1 MRAGCRGGQ
10 PVVIGFLSVGDYKI
24 QSMNARQLFQE
35 GQLAEAIQTLNA
47 ELRNDPTN
55 LNSRTFL
62 FELLCFTGD
71 YDRAEKQ
78 LNVMAGGNGQAEL
91 GAVLYHSALHA
102 ERLRQRMFRDK
113 DYPGLVENP
122 DAESRAGMLNGQAF
136 DELED
141 ADPRIGARLEL
152 FAAGAYLWIPFEHIV
167 SIEME
172 APKRLRDTLWIPALV
187 RTGPAFRG
195 KELGEVLVPAISPLS
210 WQHADNAV
218 KLGRSTEWQDSDTG
232 VPVPVG
238 QKLLMV
244 DGEDLPFLEIRKLEF
259 TQSTEPDATA
269 R

>member
-1 MRAGCRGGQ
+1 MKAKQ
-10 PVVIGFLSVGDYKI
+10 LL
-24 QSMNARQLFQE
+24 QS
-35 GQLAEAIQTLNA
+35 GQLNEAVQALNA
-47 ELRNDPTN
+47 ELREDPTDVQR
-55 LNSRTFL
+55 RTFL
-62 FELLCFTGD
+62 FELLCFSGD

-78 LNVMAGGNGQAEL
+78 LNVIAGGNSQTEM

-102 ERLRQRMFRDK
+102 ERLRQQMFRDK
-113 DYPGLVENP
+113 DYPGVAEN
-122 DAESRAGMLNGQAF
+122 AEVESRSGTLNGQPF

-141 ADPRIGARLEL
+141 ADPRIGPRLEL

-210 WQHADNAV
+210 WQNADDSLR
-218 KLGRSTEWQDSDTG
+218 LGRSTEWQKSDSG

-238 QKLLMV
+238 QKVLMV
-244 DGEDLPFLEIRKLEF
+244 DGEDFPFLEIRKLDFSQPADPEPL
-259 TQSTEPDATA
+259 TQDATA